1 MSLVI
6 LTTRKT
12 VGPFDITERKPKLPG
27 VTKYT
32 VFKGEEQ
39 VKDFGRYSAAIRW
52 CRQQLPREVPHVV
65 IVIGDT
71 SRRQGRSEL
80 AVSNVPVR
88 WTLIEGPYRS
98 SGDALVDPE
107 QVEEFTKPK

>member
-12 VGPFDITERKPKLPG
+12 VGPFDIKERKPKLPG
-27 VTKYT
+27 LTKYT

-52 CRQQLPREVPHVV
+52 CKQQLPREVPHIV
-65 IVIGDT
+65 IVEG
-71 SRRQGRSEL
+71 GEL
-80 AVSNVPVR
+80 VISTMPVR
-88 WTLIEGPYRS
+88 YTIIDGPHRNT
-98 SGDALVDPE
+98 GDALVLPE
-107 QVEEFTKPK
+107 KVEEFTKAK